1 MGVLLQGTPRL
12 SISCKQASE
21 FFQWKLWELRSPR
34 EQPHHQHTQEGDHEG
49 QPKGQVA
56 NCQQAESNLS
66 LPVGGGVNSGGVDQT
81 TRSFDNTN
89 FISRRE
95 TASPFSRP
103 LVMAETTSLL
113 ASDRSC
119 GGGVGGKYSH
129 SWQQPLVSVS
139 QLKEQQSSSCLVSHR
154 EEEEE
159 G

>member
-21 FFQWKLWELRSPR
+21 FFQWKLRELRSPR

-81 TRSFDNTN
+81 TVHSTTP
-89 FISRRE
+89 ISSLDE
-95 TASPFSRP
+95 KPPAHSRD
-103 LVMAETTSLL
+103 LS
-113 ASDRSC
+113 
-119 GGGVGGKYSH
+119 
-129 SWQQPLVSVS
+129 
-139 QLKEQQSSSCLVSHR
+139 
-154 EEEEE
+154 
-159 G
+159 